1 MFSSSGLGG
10 GSMHRIQAAGTID
23 VQSLLRSFHFGA
35 DSKAK
40 SYPPMIIASYAI
52 HRC

>member
-10 GSMHRIQAAGTID
+10 GFMHRIQAAGTIG
-23 VQSLLRSFHFGA
+23 VQSHACPFHFGA

-40 SYPPMIIASYAI
+40 IYPSMIIAN
-52 HRC
+52 